1 MCYIF
6 LSLQFLEVVLNL
18 WPKSGRIDIVLKKH
32 GKAVVAD
39 VNAGTGF
46 WSTHPPV
53 LSDSR
58 GQTGGKA
65 KEIFLEHRTY
75 YCLLIVGDK
84 QAEGDGKKIE
94 LPNNPEFSC
103 EAERLLPLSDCC

>member
-18 WPKSGRIDIVLKKH
+18 WPKSGRIEIVLKKH

-65 KEIFLEHRTY
+65 KEIFLEHHTY
-75 YCLLIVGDK
+75 
-84 QAEGDGKKIE
+84 
-94 LPNNPEFSC
+94 
-103 EAERLLPLSDCC
+103 

>member
-18 WPKSGRIDIVLKKH
+18 WPKSGRIEIVLKKH

-65 KEIFLEHRTY
+65 KEIFWSIALLVLVDSRGRT
-75 YCLLIVGDK
+75 GRRRW
-84 QAEGDGKKIE
+84 KIGE
-94 LPNNPEFSC
+94 LPNNSEFSC